1 RVAVVLLAPSLVPP
15 ASGVPPRGAR
25 DVLADLAFAGGTLG
39 DPCPGAAR
47 TRTIDI
53 TALAVPVSYNHWGDF
68 DPFGRLFVVDEERA
82 PLLEDVAGRL
92 RDAGLATL
100 ANAVDR
106 ESAAFASASGDPV
119 AAAQALQR
127 EASSILANASLE

>member
-1 RVAVVLLAPSLVPP
+1 MRSGFSMPAGRVLAVLVALLSLGPSLAP
-15 ASGVPPRGAR
+15 GAGGALPGPHAVR
-25 DVLADLAFAGGTLG
+25 DLLADLAFAGGSFD

-92 RDAGLATL
+92 
-100 ANAVDR
+100 
-106 ESAAFASASGDPV
+106 P
-119 AAAQALQR
+119 
-127 EASSILANASLE
+127 